1 MYYFHSF
8 FILWMKISDKISV
21 STYVFWCN
29 HCKGIIKYTQIPDLA
44 SFSCNNDRLFIWISY
59 VLSKNINIFLTEI
72 FFQPMLGLGE
82 VKKLQVMKGPQSK
95 LILDIYQTSY
105 YNSKSDKMW
114 STSFCD
120 LMNHVTDHTGNRNV
134 SVGEENYIELMEQ
147 Y

>member
-1 MYYFHSF
+1 
-8 FILWMKISDKISV
+8 
-21 STYVFWCN
+21 
-29 HCKGIIKYTQIPDLA
+29 
-44 SFSCNNDRLFIWISY
+44 
-59 VLSKNINIFLTEI
+59 
-72 FFQPMLGLGE
+72 MLGLGE

-134 SVGEENYIELMEQ
+134 SVGEENVIRLMEQ
-147 Y
+147 YLYSVFSGFKFSPIVRLLLP

>member
-1 MYYFHSF
+1 MLEQMLEEKNK
-8 FILWMKISDKISV
+8 FIK
-21 STYVFWCN
+21 
-29 HCKGIIKYTQIPDLA
+29 
-44 SFSCNNDRLFIWISY
+44 
-59 VLSKNINIFLTEI
+59 
-72 FFQPMLGLGE
+72 PMLGLGE

-134 SVGEENYIELMEQ
+134 SVGFKFSPIVRLLLP
-147 Y
+147 